1 MLTAKENMRA
11 VVKGGKPDRLVN
23 QYEALQLLFYPYA
36 IHSNSSCAKG
46 EMNKVDVWGVT
57 RSFPENVPG
66 AFPVHTPD
74 KIVVKD
80 IETWRDF
87 VHAPV
92 MDYPQEEWDMF
103 KEMYNQVDNTKA
115 YRTAFYAPGLFEMSH
130 YLCSM
135 TDALE
140 YYLTD
145 PDEMKDLIKY
155 LTDFELQ
162 LAEQLCSQL
171 HPDAILHHDD
181 WGSAKNSFLRPNMFE
196 DFFVEPYKQIYGYF
210 HDHGVELIVHHS
222 DSYAV
227 NLVPSM
233 IEMGIDVW
241 QGCIES
247 NDVPALIKQ
256 YGDKI
261 TFMGAIDNKSVDFNG
276 WTDENCKKEVLRTI
290 EACGDQHFIPCITQG
305 GPGSVYPGAY
315 ACLWDEIDKYN
326 TELFGFT
333 KEQLDAQRLPMNIMF

>member
-222 DSYAV
+222 DSYAA

-305 GPGSVYPGAY
+305 GPGSVYPGVYMSLADHIDAY
-315 ACLWDEIDKYN
+315 NAEHYGLDIEEIRN
-326 TELFGFT
+326 
-333 KEQLDAQRLPMNIMF
+333 ARLPHQIMF